1 MSIKFKQ
8 KDLIL
13 KSGDKTE
20 NYFYIIT
27 EGKVLSYNNFYEQ
40 YKLYSKKGA
49 IIGLISAVI
58 REPYFETI
66 EAVEDTEVIK
76 INIDSI
82 VNINNK
88 TLINK
93 IYKHLYLVLETW
105 LSKYYTILA
114 KNKVDLYNKDSI
126 LIIAN
131 IYLNNGFQ
139 DAAYKIYRDYIQ
151 LFPENKDIEEAKK
164 LLKDIKPIEEPQ
176 LIDKNVYKFK
186 KGYCLYSELNTSDLI
201 YMVKSGKVAIY
212 SIVNSKQTM
221 RIIYSSNYFING
233 YRPILEYA
241 PLLTTAIVLEDSVME
256 IMNKEE
262 LLAKLDMDKNLR
274 INLIKIISTKIN
286 NAVLKIKA
294 INAKDI
300 KSKLIII
307 IYSII
312 KIEQLFNEST
322 SMTLPYNIYNIINIL
337 NLEIDLNEIHKEL
350 KTIKYIKYDKNSNTI
365 DVTNTIKYIKE
376 YGNYIK

>member
-139 DAAYKIYRDYIQ
+139 DVAYKIYRDYIQ

-241 PLLTTAIVLEDSVME
+241 PLFTTAIVLEDSVME

-322 SMTLPYNIYNIINIL
+322 SMTLPYNIDNIINIL
-337 NLEIDLNEIHKEL
+337 NLEIDLNEIHTEL

>member
-1 MSIKFKQ
+1 MSIEFKQ

-13 KSGDKTE
+13 KSGDKPE

-27 EGKVLSYNNFYEQ
+27 EGKVVSYNNFYEQ
-40 YKLYSKKGA
+40 YKFYSKKGY
-49 IIGLISAVI
+49 IIGLVSAVI
-58 REPYFETI
+58 KEAHFETI

-88 TLINK
+88 NLINK

-139 DAAYKIYRDYIQ
+139 DAAYKICRDYIQ

-233 YRPILEYA
+233 YKPILEYA
-241 PLLTTAIVLEDSVME
+241 PLLTTAIVLEDSVIE

-262 LLAKLDMDKNLR
+262 LLTKLDMDKNLR
-274 INLIKIISTKIN
+274 LNLIKIISIKIN

-312 KIEQLFNEST
+312 KIEQLFNDST
-322 SMTLPYNIYNIINIL
+322 SITLSYNIDNIKNML
-337 NLEIDLNEIHKEL
+337 NLEIDLDEIYTEL
-350 KTIKYIKYDKNSNTI
+350 KTIKYIKFNKNSDTI

-376 YGNYIK
+376 YENYIK

>member
-201 YMVKSGKVAIY
+201 YMVKS
-212 SIVNSKQTM
+212 
-221 RIIYSSNYFING
+221 
-233 YRPILEYA
+233 
-241 PLLTTAIVLEDSVME
+241 
-256 IMNKEE
+256 
-262 LLAKLDMDKNLR
+262 
-274 INLIKIISTKIN
+274 
-286 NAVLKIKA
+286 
-294 INAKDI
+294 
-300 KSKLIII
+300 
-307 IYSII
+307 
-312 KIEQLFNEST
+312 
-322 SMTLPYNIYNIINIL
+322 
-337 NLEIDLNEIHKEL
+337 
-350 KTIKYIKYDKNSNTI
+350 
-365 DVTNTIKYIKE
+365 
-376 YGNYIK
+376 